1 MKYGIVPVTAAL
13 LFQSVSGP
21 SLFGQSKDPGLRG
34 PVKPVFMV
42 TPIGGMS
49 ASESALFQLGV
60 AEFRIFNS
68 VMGGPNGPLNKQT
81 SAGLGPRFNSVSCG
95 ECHVQPTH
103 GGSSA
108 PVTNQAQLVSGVNTD
123 YGILAPGQTNPSFLQ
138 RNGPSFAVRFKYN
151 PDHTRDGGVHQL
163 FTISGRS
170 DAPGCNIPQPDF
182 ATQFQSGNVSI
193 RITTPTFG
201 AGLIEA
207 IPDST
212 ILSNK
217 NSSLPAKMAL
227 GISGHENRD
236 PHNALIA
243 KFGWKAQIRALRDF
257 TAEAYRNEMGVT
269 NDTFTVENDL
279 TPACQFNSGLD
290 DKPFQTPQG
299 IQTRVDIVN
308 TFMRFLAPP
317 ARGTATASVNNGQSV
332 FQNTGCVMCH
342 TPVMNTGSSTSPALA
357 NKPVNLYSDLL
368 VHHMGQG
375 LMDDIIQGSAGVD
388 EFRTAPLW
396 GLGQRTFFLHDG
408 RTSDLKAAIA
418 AHAGT
423 GSEANQVVA
432 NWNVLTETLKQD
444 LLNFLRSL

>member
-1 MKYGIVPVTAAL
+1 
-13 LFQSVSGP
+13 
-21 SLFGQSKDPGLRG
+21 
-34 PVKPVFMV
+34 
-42 TPIGGMS
+42 
-49 ASESALFQLGV
+49 
-60 AEFRIFNS
+60 
-68 VMGGPNGPLNKQT
+68 
-81 SAGLGPRFNSVSCG
+81 
-95 ECHVQPTH
+95 
-103 GGSSA
+103 
-108 PVTNQAQLVSGVNTD
+108 
-123 YGILAPGQTNPSFLQ
+123 
-138 RNGPSFAVRFKYN
+138 
-151 PDHTRDGGVHQL
+151 
-163 FTISGRS
+163 
-170 DAPGCNIPQPDF
+170 
-182 ATQFQSGNVSI
+182 
-193 RITTPTFG
+193 
-201 AGLIEA
+201 
-207 IPDST
+207 
-212 ILSNK
+212 
-217 NSSLPAKMAL
+217 MAL

-423 GSEANQVVA
+423 RSEANQVVA